1 MMNFKMKSKQFTS
14 FLSFFLWFTGLLLML
29 MPLTL
34 KCQDRIESISNQLNV
49 LSVDVPGL
57 DRAVELSASKMP
69 IQEFL
74 RSIAIANK
82 LNIIVDPSLNL
93 TITNNFTDVTV
104 KDILIFLAK
113 SYELEIAVSGKILT
127 VSKYNAPVVDV
138 GPKSMKILVDSTTGR
153 ITMELKN
160 DSLCNVIHA
169 ITSLTDRNIIFTPE
183 LQNRLVSVFV
193 KDDSVNDA
201 LEKLAIS
208 NNLAFT
214 AKDDYYI
221 IYDERNN
228 PSSKQSQ
235 SGINSTT
242 KPASVFGPAP
252 VPFQYQVK
260 SLNDISLNAQNIQ
273 VIEIINAVS
282 QAARV
287 NYFVYSEL
295 KDLVTLN
302 LNHVSYEEFL
312 DHALNGTKCAYRSEN
327 DIYLIGERDQ
337 QGLRTTNVIKMKYRA
352 INDISKVI
360 PDKMKKDITL
370 QEFPDLN
377 SIIVSG
383 SPSIINEI
391 DYFLQQID
399 EVVPLVMIEV
409 IIVDFQNGYTL
420 STGIS
425 AGVGDKPVTT
435 KGTVGPGVDIT
446 LGASS
451 VNSIINSLNGTGL
464 LNLGKVSSNFYLS
477 LKFLEDQGMV
487 KVRSTP
493 KLATLNGHEAE
504 MKITKTQY
512 YLEETSQI
520 FANASTTQTKV
531 KQYKQVNADF
541 AVTLTPNVSSDNQI
555 TLQIKVD
562 QSDFTGTKLDANA
575 PPDQVTRSFTSLIRV
590 KNEEMILL
598 GGLDEGRVKE
608 SGSGFPVLSR
618 IPILKWIFSSRD
630 RTKSDS
636 RLNIFIKPTIIY

>member
-1 MMNFKMKSKQFTS
+1 
-14 FLSFFLWFTGLLLML
+14 
-29 MPLTL
+29 
-34 KCQDRIESISNQLNV
+34 
-49 LSVDVPGL
+49 
-57 DRAVELSASKMP
+57 
-69 IQEFL
+69 
-74 RSIAIANK
+74 
-82 LNIIVDPSLNL
+82 
-93 TITNNFTDVTV
+93 
-104 KDILIFLAK
+104 
-113 SYELEIAVSGKILT
+113 
-127 VSKYNAPVVDV
+127 
-138 GPKSMKILVDSTTGR
+138 
-153 ITMELKN
+153 
-160 DSLCNVIHA
+160 
-169 ITSLTDRNIIFTPE
+169 
-183 LQNRLVSVFV
+183 
-193 KDDSVNDA
+193 
-201 LEKLAIS
+201 
-208 NNLAFT
+208 
-214 AKDDYYI
+214 
-221 IYDERNN
+221 
-228 PSSKQSQ
+228 
-235 SGINSTT
+235 
-242 KPASVFGPAP
+242 
-252 VPFQYQVK
+252 
-260 SLNDISLNAQNIQ
+260 
-273 VIEIINAVS
+273 
-282 QAARV
+282 
-287 NYFVYSEL
+287 
-295 KDLVTLN
+295 
-302 LNHVSYEEFL
+302 
-312 DHALNGTKCAYRSEN
+312 
-327 DIYLIGERDQ
+327 
-337 QGLRTTNVIKMKYRA
+337 MKYRA

-425 AGVGDKPVTT
+425 AGIGDKPVTT